1 MAQNKQDFYED
12 HSQNIGPKL
21 NKLRAAVLGANDG
34 IVSVAGLVVGV
45 AGATDSKLVILTA
58 GLAGLVAG
66 AISMAAGE
74 YVSVSSQRDTE
85 QALLEQEKHELKNYP
100 KDELNELVK
109 LYQDK
114 GLSQATAKK
123 VASELTDR
131 DVFMAHADAEHS
143 IDPGELINPWHAA
156 MASTAA
162 FLAGAAIPLVA
173 ITLPPADI
181 RVPIAFVSVVVALII
196 TGMLSAKVGKAPV
209 LPAIARVVSG
219 GLIAMIITFSI
230 GSLLGA
236 SNI

>member
-1 MAQNKQDFYED
+1 MQNKHDLYED

-34 IVSVAGLVVGV
+34 IVSVSGLVVGV

-85 QALLEQEKHELKNYP
+85 QALLDQEKHELKNYP
-100 KDELNELVK
+100 KDELHELVK
-109 LYQDK
+109 LYQAK

-123 VASELTDR
+123 VASELTER

-143 IDPGELINPWHAA
+143 IDPDELVNPWHAA
-156 MASTAA
+156 AASSAA
-162 FLAGAAIPLVA
+162 FLAGAAIPLIA
-173 ITLPPADI
+173 ITVPPASI
-181 RVPIAFVSVVVALII
+181 RIPVSFVSVVVALMI
-196 TGMLSAKVGKAPV
+196 TGTLSAKVGKAPV

>member
-85 QALLEQEKHELKNYP
+85 QALLDQEKHELKNYP
-100 KDELNELVK
+100 KDEFHELVK

-114 GLSQATAKK
+114 GLTQATAKK
-123 VASELTDR
+123 VASELTER
-131 DVFMAHADAEHS
+131 DVFMAHADVEHS
-143 IDPGELINPWHAA
+143 IDPHELVNPWHAA
-156 MASTAA
+156 AASTAA
-162 FLAGAAIPLVA
+162 FLAGAAIPLIA
-173 ITLPPADI
+173 ITAPPANI
-181 RVPIAFVSVVVALII
+181 RIPIAFVSVVMALII
-196 TGMLSAKVGKAPV
+196 TGVLSAKVGKAPV

-219 GLIAMIITFSI
+219 GLVAMVITFSI

>member
-1 MAQNKQDFYED
+1 MTQNKHELYED

-34 IVSVAGLVVGV
+34 IVSISGLVVGV
-45 AGATDSKLVILTA
+45 AGATDSKVVILTA
-58 GLAGLVAG
+58 GLAGLIAG

-85 QALLEQEKHELKNYP
+85 RALLHQEKFELKNYP
-100 KDELNELVK
+100 KDELHELVK

-114 GLSQATAKK
+114 GLTQATAKK

-143 IDPGELINPWHAA
+143 IDPDELVNPWQAA
-156 MASTAA
+156 IASTAS
-162 FLAGAAIPLVA
+162 FLAGAAVPLIA
-173 ITLPPADI
+173 ITVPPANMRI
-181 RVPIAFVSVVVALII
+181 PIAFTSVVMALII
-196 TGMLSAKVGKAPV
+196 TGTLSAKVGKAPV